1 MKSGVYARVRT
12 SDKDQDPETQLM
24 PLRDFIEVQG
34 WDVYKSYVDMAPAND
49 LSHRIAWR
57 QLLDDAAK
65 RKFTV
70 FLVFKLDLGHRLH
83 QHPSLFVEGPPP
95 FREQG
100 PAGPKYVLGDS
111 FRRVK
116 HMQTPWPPGS
126 WSASVSKA
134 CGSSSTPLRPWV
146 VTLALA
152 SPGGV
157 GSTILGLRPRFFW
170 PWTASSACRRARC
183 S

>member
-70 FLVFKLDLGHRLH
+70 FLVFKLDR
-83 QHPSLFVEGPPP
+83 
-95 FREQG
+95 
-100 PAGPKYVLGDS
+100 A

-146 VTLALA
+146 DYY
-152 SPGGV
+152 
-157 GSTILGLRPRFFW
+157 
-170 PWTASSACRRARC
+170 
-183 S
+183 